1 MPLAPDLHED
11 FVHMPNVTQPTL
23 VTPEP
28 SSVLGAE
35 LPTPLPDGLV
45 GDGDSPLREEFL
57 NVAKTQGEPVVQ
69 PDAVTDDFAR
79 KPEASIGLGMR
90 FHPRS
95 LAGPGLS

>member
-1 MPLAPDLHED
+1 
-11 FVHMPNVTQPTL
+11 MPNVTQPTL

-28 SSVLGAE
+28 PSVLGAE

-69 PDAVTDDFAR
+69 PDAMTDDF
-79 KPEASIGLGMR
+79 EVGSIGV
-90 FHPRS
+90 
-95 LAGPGLS
+95 